1 MRGVSRIQRGE
12 VEIPQVHVGFCVIGV
27 ELHGAEEFLLRLC
40 RLLQPHQNDPEVII
54 SRSVAGSCL
63 DGFIEMGLGFFEFVF
78 IEENPPQ
85 IIMGFGITREY
96 LQRPQVGFF
105 CLGDSAQLSQC
116 GAQIE
121 INDLILR
128 SLLLSDQEI
137 LQRLVEILLV
147 IEEDRFIKIV
157 IGRTR
162 FKDVGFQGRSFRA
175 GASAGEGV
183 ALLPIESGAD

>member
-1 MRGVSRIQRGE
+1 M
-12 VEIPQVHVGFCVIGV
+12 
-27 ELHGAEEFLLRLC
+27 
-40 RLLQPHQNDPEVII
+40 

-162 FKDVGFQGRSFRA
+162 FKDVGFRGEVSVP